1 MADQTRFRSQQRDPG
16 LPQAST
22 SGAKGGFSPRGED
35 PLAEL
40 ARLIGQDDP
49 FASFSDDPRGAPN
62 PSSNAYA
69 SRNGRDRHNDRDQD
83 YDERD
88 AYDRTPEQRSRRHA
102 DEDPRPAN
110 ANVARKNGRGAY
122 AYGGGREEAPY
133 WQLPESNTAREPNDG
148 RPLPPQT
155 AKRPP
160 QRQPDYTEEPE
171 TDYEDPRYARTSRG
185 ENGYAD
191 PRQVDPRRTDP
202 RQVDPRQVDLRQVD
216 PRYDHGPYEQDEA
229 DGYEPEY
236 EEDRYGEYDEQA
248 YVDPAHGR
256 RRWLYIGGAAA
267 IALLVVGGTGVYGYR
282 ALFGKYS
289 GGSAP
294 TIRPADTPTKVAPQ
308 TTAQTGEGGQKLIYD
323 RLDGPKQSERI
334 VSREEQ
340 PAEVAQNAGRV
351 VAAPQPAGPVT
362 AFAPVAATPQNA
374 PAAITGSPPAAA
386 MPSSEPRKVRTT
398 TVRADGTIVDTPRPA
413 QPAVAQ
419 RPAQGQPLALSP
431 TSQQPLADDPDA
443 QPQAGAPV
451 ARTAALAP
459 APARTSQPANQQPW
473 AVLQQPATAPAASA
487 PQQTS
492 NYVPAGSYVVQVASQ
507 KSEADARTSW
517 QQLQAKYSNVFGNY
531 QANIKRVDLGDRGTF
546 YRAMLGPF
554 SNRDQAYEMCQNLKA
569 AGGECIVQRN

>member
-1 MADQTRFRSQQRDPG
+1 MADQTRFRSPQRDRG

-22 SGAKGGFSPRGED
+22 SGAKGRFSPRGED

-49 FASFSDDPRGAPN
+49 FASFSDDPRGASHPAGN
-62 PSSNAYA
+62 GYA
-69 SRNGRDRHNDRDQD
+69 ARNGRDRFNDRDQD

-88 AYDRTPEQRSRRHA
+88 AYNRTPETMRARRHA
-102 DEDPRPAN
+102 DEDPRLAN
-110 ANVARKNGRGAY
+110 ANIARKNGRGAY

-133 WQLPESNTAREPNDG
+133 WQMPEPNTGRGPHDG
-148 RPLPPQT
+148 RSLPPQT

-160 QRQPDYTEEPE
+160 QREPDYVEE
-171 TDYEDPRYARTSRG
+171 TDHEDPHYDARAPRG
-185 ENGYAD
+185 GNGYID
-191 PRQVDPRRTDP
+191 PRQVDSRRIDP
-202 RQVDPRQVDLRQVD
+202 RQVDPRQADLRQTYD
-216 PRYDHGPYEQDEA
+216 QGPYDEDHGAE
-229 DGYEPEY
+229 YEPEY
-236 EEDRYGEYDEQA
+236 EEDRYNEYEEEA

-256 RRWLYIGGAAA
+256 RRWLYIGAAA
-267 IALLVVGGTGVYGYR
+267 AVVLLVAGGAGVYGYR

-308 TTAQTGEGGQKLIYD
+308 ATAQTGEGGQKLIYD
-323 RLDGPKQSERI
+323 RLDGPKPSERI

-340 PAEVAQNAGRV
+340 PAEVAQNTGRV

-362 AFAPVAATPQNA
+362 SFAPVAATPPNA
-374 PAAITGSPPAAA
+374 PAAITGSPPPPATA

-398 TVRADGTIVDTPRPA
+398 TVRADGTIVDAPRPA
-413 QPAVAQ
+413 AAQ
-419 RPAQGQPLALSP
+419 RPQGQPLALSP
-431 TSQQPLADDPDA
+431 TSQQQPLQDDADAD
-443 QPQAGAPV
+443 PQAGTPV

-459 APARTSQPANQQPW
+459 ARTSQPTNQQPW
-473 AVLQQPATAPAASA
+473 AGLQPTTAPVAPA

-517 QQLQAKYSNVFGNY
+517 QQLQAKYANVFGNY

>member
-1 MADQTRFRSQQRDPG
+1 MADQTRFRSPQRDPG

-22 SGAKGGFSPRGED
+22 SGAKGRFSPPGED

-49 FASFSDDPRGAPN
+49 FASFSDDPRGAPHPAGN
-62 PSSNAYA
+62 GYA
-69 SRNGRDRHNDRDQD
+69 PRNGHGRDRYNERDQD

-88 AYDRTPEQRSRRHA
+88 AYDRTPETSRSRRHA
-102 DEDPRPAN
+102 DDDLRHADP
-110 ANVARKNGRGAY
+110 VASRKNGRAVY
-122 AYGGGREEAPY
+122 AYGGGRDETAYRPAPE
-133 WQLPESNTAREPNDG
+133 PNIGRESNDG
-148 RPLPPQT
+148 RRLPPQT

-160 QRQPDYTEEPE
+160 LREPDYAEQTEA
-171 TDYEDPRYARTSRG
+171 DYDDPRYARAPRG
-185 ENGYAD
+185 GNGYVDPRQAD
-191 PRQVDPRRTDP
+191 PRQA
-202 RQVDPRQVDLRQVD
+202 DLRQT
-216 PRYDHGPYEQDEA
+216 YDQGPYDEDHA
-229 DGYEPEY
+229 AEYEPEY
-236 EEDRYGEYDEQA
+236 EEDRYGEYDDEA
-248 YVDPAHGR
+248 YVDPARG
-256 RRWLYIGGAAA
+256 RRWLYIGAAA
-267 IALLVVGGTGVYGYR
+267 TIALLVVGGAGVYGYR
-282 ALFGKYS
+282 VLFGKYS

-323 RLDGPKQSERI
+323 RLDGPKPSERI

-340 PAEVAQNAGRV
+340 PAEVAQNSGRV
-351 VAAPQPAGPVT
+351 VVAPQPAGPVT

-374 PAAITGSPPAAA
+374 PAAITGSSPSAA

-413 QPAVAQ
+413 AAQ

-431 TSQQPLADDPDA
+431 TSQQQPLADDPDADA

-459 APARTSQPANQQPW
+459 APARTSQPTNQQPW
-473 AVLQQPATAPAASA
+473 AILQQPATAPAAPA

-517 QQLQAKYSNVFGNY
+517 QQLQAKYANVFGNY